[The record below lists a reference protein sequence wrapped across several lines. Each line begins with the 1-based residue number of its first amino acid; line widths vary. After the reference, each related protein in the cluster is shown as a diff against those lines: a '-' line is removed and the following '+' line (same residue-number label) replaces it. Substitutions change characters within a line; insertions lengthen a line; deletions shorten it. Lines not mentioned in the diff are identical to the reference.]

1 MSARLNQIFFL
12 VLALLVLATQT
23 FFTVSETQLALRLR
37 FGEIIDSGYGPGLFA
52 KLPLVDNIQKLDKRV
67 LTGNYKNEDF
77 LTSEN
82 RSVLVTF
89 YVKYQIRDAAQFYRS
104 FGGDER
110 VAGDRVGDIVKDGIK
125 NAVAQR
131 TLQQVVEA
139 ERAEFTGD
147 MFARANKSLS
157 DLGIK
162 LVDVRVQTIDI
173 PPDVAVGVYDQM
185 KQYFE
190 TIAKQK
196 RGEGER
202 EALRIRADADRRRVE
217 LLANAQ
223 RDSLRTRGEGDAT
236 AARIYA
242 QAYNRNPEFYAFY
255 RSLQAYQRT
264 LGKEGDVLVITPDS
278 DFFKYLKSPGGSR

>member
-52 KLPLVDNIQKLDKRV
+52 KMPLIDNVRKFDRRV

-89 YVKYQIRDAAQFYRS
+89 YVKYQILDAAQFYRS

-223 RDSLRTRGEGDAT
+223 RDSLRTRGEGDAA

-255 RSLQAYQRT
+255 RSLQAYQKT